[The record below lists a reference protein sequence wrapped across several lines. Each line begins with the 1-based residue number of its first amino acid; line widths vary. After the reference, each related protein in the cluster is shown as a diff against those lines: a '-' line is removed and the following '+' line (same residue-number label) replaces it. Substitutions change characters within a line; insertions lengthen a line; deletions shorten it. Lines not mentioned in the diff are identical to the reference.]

1 MIIKILIIVLLILC
15 SDSLYPDTANFE
27 LSGKIYNKWLY
38 RNNDSQGVLTLGNPF
53 WPKEGISGDNGAGSE
68 FELNIKGVVSQYVL
82 ATVRLESRFGS
93 IWQDW
98 WENGDIKYDSP
109 NTSGESLGMNH
120 AEYIKLRGYNIRLA
134 PPIPYI
140 TAVSVGS
147 SDFSMF
153 NAYTIGK
160 SRYIDRDNGK
170 GIFVEGASRGR
181 DFEYVLGIIA
191 LPKLYVGPGWST
203 GIGDPILTN
212 PFYSNDYGY
221 AGKLR
226 YNITDRLSIA
236 GIVSFV
242 NDIEA
247 DLLDPDAVGATYPDC
262 KDELG
267 NQIPGCE
274 KDHAVSMNYRYRNLN
289 ATIETQYDITDRI
302 SMNLLIGY
310 SLSAINP
317 KYVTNGVKESQGMF
331 PMIYSTDP
339 VSDAVEKLLFEIVP
353 FEDID
358 YQLKIELFN
367 FGENWTATF
376 GTRREADVLITDGF
390 MEGGQLPTLNLA
402 NEFIDFDE
410 PFYESCIGWRG
421 ATLLNSLNLSDFMF
435 SLEYT
440 LLTYNTDRQNRNI
453 DEIYPN
459 FTYSEGYTDVDFYDY
474 SNTLDRGRDPRS
486 VYKRNQDRL
495 THIVVLNS
503 KYIPSVISRLAVML
517 KAKYILDTDK
527 RKSGISNDDY
537 DGKILI
543 LRFSSEYQFTDE
555 FKVGIG
561 YQYDNWDEKNRSSEP
576 TETLYYDYIT
586 VKHKPFLTLSYIFG
600 GASIKYLLEYIDK
613 NQNRGEQSPHE
624 NIFKVIRSKATMEVV
639 W

>member
-1 MIIKILIIVLLILC
+1 MIKKIFITLLLISVSVPIY
-15 SDSLYPDTANFE
+15 SDTSNFE

-68 FELNIKGVVSQYVL
+68 FELNIKGTVSQYVL

-134 PPIPYI
+134 PPIPFV
-140 TAVSVGS
+140 TVVSVGS

-170 GIFVEGASRGR
+170 GILVEGANKGR
-181 DFEYVLGIIA
+181 DLEYILGIIA

-203 GIGDPILTN
+203 GIGDPALTN
-212 PFYSNDYGY
+212 PFYSNDYAY
-221 AGKLR
+221 AGKLK
-226 YNITDRLSIA
+226 YNITDRLNIA
-236 GIVSFV
+236 GIVSFI
-242 NDIEA
+242 NDLEA
-247 DLLDPDAVGATYPDC
+247 NLIDPDAVGAKYPDC

-267 NQIPGCE
+267 NPIPNCE
-274 KDHAVSMNYRYRNLN
+274 KDHAVSMDYRYRNLN
-289 ATIETQYDITDRI
+289 ATLETQYDITDRI
-302 SMNLLIGY
+302 SLNLLIGY
-310 SLSAINP
+310 SISAINP

-331 PMIYSTDP
+331 PMIYSKDP

-353 FEDID
+353 FEDIN
-358 YQLKIELFN
+358 YQLRLELFN

-390 MEGGQLPTLNLA
+390 LEGGQLPTLNLA

-421 ATLLNSLNLSDFMF
+421 ITLLNNINLSDFMF

-440 LLTYNTDRQNRNI
+440 LITYNTNRQNRDI
-453 DEIYPN
+453 DETYPN
-459 FTYSEGYTDVDFYDY
+459 FTYSEGYTDTDFYDY
-474 SNTLDRGRDPRS
+474 SNTLDRGRDPRA
-486 VYKRNQDRL
+486 VFKRNQDRL
-495 THIVVLNS
+495 THIAVFNTKYVPSFLS
-503 KYIPSVISRLAVML
+503 KLSLML
-517 KAKYILDTDK
+517 KAKYIIDTDK
-527 RKSGISNDDY
+527 RKSGTDNDDY
-537 DGKILI
+537 EGNILTM
-543 LRFSSEYQFTDE
+543 RVASEYQFTDE
-555 FKVGIG
+555 FKAGIG
-561 YQYDNWDEKNRSSEP
+561 YQYDNWDEKNRSSDP
-576 TETLYYDYIT
+576 TETIYYDYIT

-624 NIFKVIRSKATMEVV
+624 NIFKVFRSKATMEVV